1 MTATSPTLLV
11 TGASGHLGRRVVEL
25 LLEARK
31 GPLIVTTRE
40 PSKLADLAAR
50 GVVVRKAD
58 FDDASTLDA
67 AFAGAER
74 LLLVST
80 DSLDVPGRRI
90 TQHRQAVEAARRVG
104 VKHVVYTSLTRPEP
118 DSPITLAKDHWATE
132 QALAASGLGF
142 TVLRNNVYMEMLLH
156 SLPQAVAQ
164 GRLVTATG
172 TGATAY
178 VTREDCA
185 RAAVAAL
192 TSSYEGQRVLEI
204 TGPSAVTQAE
214 LARFAGELSGR
225 PVESVAVDTASL
237 AAGLVAHGLPA
248 PMAEAYA
255 SFDAAVA
262 QGRMSGVSTAIADLT
277 GHAPVDI
284 RDFLSAHRVVFAAKG
299 H

>member
-40 PSKLADLAAR
+40 PSKLADLTAR

-58 FDDASTLDA
+58 FDDASTLDV

-90 TQHRQAVEAARRVG
+90 TQHRHAVEAARRVG

-142 TVLRNNVYMEMLLH
+142 TVLRNNIYMEMLLH

-164 GRLVTATG
+164 GRLVSATG

-192 TSSYEGQRVLEI
+192 TSTYGGQRVLEV

-225 PVESVAVDTASL
+225 PVEYVAVDAASL
-237 AAGLVAHGLPA
+237 ASGLVAHGFPA
-248 PMAEAYA
+248 PLAAAYA
-255 SFDAAVA
+255 SFDVAVA
-262 QGRMSGVSTAIADLT
+262 QGRMSGVTSAIADLT
-277 GHAPVDI
+277 GQAPVSVSH
-284 RDFLSAHRVVFAAKG
+284 FLSAHREAFAAKG
-299 H
+299 S

>member
-25 LLEARK
+25 LLEAGK

-58 FDDASTLDA
+58 FDDVSTLAA
-67 AFAGAER
+67 AFDGAER

-90 TQHRQAVEAARRVG
+90 IQHRNAVEAARIVG

-118 DSPITLAKDHWATE
+118 DSPITLAKDHWDTE
-132 QALAASGLGF
+132 QTLATSGLGF
-142 TVLRNNVYMEMLLH
+142 TVLRNNIYMEMLLH

-192 TSSYEGQRVLEI
+192 TSTYEGKRVLEI

-214 LARFAGELSGR
+214 LARLAGELSGR
-225 PVESVAVDTASL
+225 PVEYVAVDAASL
-237 AAGLVAHGLPA
+237 ASGLVAHGLPA
-248 PMAEAYA
+248 PLVEAYA
-255 SFDAAVA
+255 SFDVAVA
-262 QGRMSGVSTAIADLT
+262 QGRMSGVTSAVADLT
-277 GHAPVDI
+277 GKAPVSI
-284 RDFLSAHRVVFAAKG
+284 HQFLSAHREVFATK
-299 H
+299 